1 MSLKTKFSLL
11 LVAIFVLFMG
21 AFWGFTQ
28 YWVAGINN
36 DWATRLTEKQV
47 LFDKHRT
54 LHPLLREIALAKQMA
69 AEPALLDM
77 ALHESDPAVRQ
88 RGIALM
94 ESYRNKF
101 SSHLYSAVFS
111 QTQHYYLNDEKNAF
125 AGAQLRYTLSPKNPV
140 DAWFYATLASGNDY
154 ALNVSMENH
163 GATKVAQV
171 WINVL
176 LKHEG
181 KAVGIVGTGLA
192 LDEFLLDSVAME
204 QAGVTNL
211 FVDSNLAIQL
221 NRDSKMIDLASIAKP
236 DAQRLKVNALFTQ
249 ETDMASL
256 RAATQ
261 RLIKG
266 ESSNEML
273 RVSYRGKPHLLGVAY
288 IPALD
293 WFDLTLIDAQQGV
306 LFAKLWWVAGLFG
319 VLFLSVLALVAWMLH
334 RWLLNPM
341 AILKNAMHELEL
353 NHYTSLPPLVGSAEI
368 KSLSQQFNVM
378 AEHIRTHQQELE
390 NKVQE
395 RTSLLTATL
404 ESLPDLWFELSLDG
418 GYRQMPATYKHGMA
432 VDPTLMVGKSVAE
445 VLPAGAA
452 KIVLSGLAE
461 AHLTGRSTGKQF
473 YLDLSDGR
481 FWFEL
486 SIARKQV
493 LAGQEPRFIALS
505 RDITERKN
513 AEEKI
518 RQLAFYDALTGVP
531 NRRLLDERL
540 GYAMLEG
547 KRSGHYGALMFLDLD
562 KFKPLNDLHGHEMGD
577 LMLIEVARRLQ
588 SCVREVDT
596 VARFGGDEFV
606 VVLGALSGDM
616 AQSETDAG
624 SIAEKIRS
632 ALAEPYFL
640 QAQQG
645 AEVVHHSAG
654 SIGVTLFQGQI
665 IKADDLLKRADM
677 AMYQAKQAGRN
688 RVCFQR

>member
-1 MSLKTKFSLL
+1 MSLKTKFLL
-11 LVAIFVLFMG
+11 LLLAIFVLFM
-21 AFWGFTQ
+21 ATFWGFTQ
-28 YWVAGINN
+28 YWVTGINN
-36 DWATRLTEKQV
+36 DWAMRLTEKQV

-69 AEPALLDM
+69 TEPALLDM
-77 ALHESDPAVRQ
+77 ALHESDPTVQQ

-101 SSHLYSAVFS
+101 SSHLYSAVFTQS
-111 QTQHYYLNDEKNAF
+111 QHYYLNDEKNSF
-125 AGAQLRYTLSPKNPV
+125 ASQPLRYTLSPNNPV

-176 LKHEG
+176 LKYDG

-211 FVDSNLAIQL
+211 FVDSHMAIQL
-221 NRDSKMIDLASIAKP
+221 NRDSSMIDLASIAKA
-236 DAQRLKVNALFTQ
+236 DAQRLKTDVLFTEANDRVQ
-249 ETDMASL
+249 L

-266 ESSNEML
+266 ESTNEML

-288 IPALD
+288 IPELD

-306 LFAKLWWVAGLFG
+306 LFAKLWWVAALFG
-319 VLFLSVLALVAWMLH
+319 VLFLSVLALVALMLH

-341 AILKNAMHELEL
+341 AILKNAMHEVEL
-353 NHYTSLPPLVGSAEI
+353 NHYASIPPLVGSAEI

-378 AEHIRTHQQELE
+378 SEHIRTHQQELE

-418 GYRQMPATYKHGMA
+418 GYRQMPANYKHGMA
-432 VDPTLMVGKSVAE
+432 VDPRLMVGKSVAE

-452 KIVLSGLAE
+452 KVILQGLVE

-505 RDITERKN
+505 RDITDRKN
-513 AEEKI
+513 ADEKI
-518 RQLAFYDALTGVP
+518 RQLAFYDALTSLP

-540 GYAMLEG
+540 SHAMLEG
-547 KRSGHYGALMFLDLD
+547 KRSGHYGAVMFLDLD

-606 VVLGALSGDM
+606 VVLGALSPDLT
-616 AQSETDAG
+616 QSEIQAG
-624 SIAEKIRS
+624 HIAEKIRS
-632 ALAEPYFL
+632 ALAAPYLL

-645 AEVVHHSAG
+645 EAVRHDSAG
-654 SIGVTLFQGQI
+654 SIGVTLFQGI
-665 IKADDLLKRADM
+665 TIKADDLLKGADM

-688 RVCFQR
+688 RVCFYQ

>member
-1 MSLKTKFSLL
+1 MSLKTKFFLL
-11 LVAIFVLFMG
+11 LASVFVLFMVT
-21 AFWGFTQ
+21 FWAFTQ
-28 YWVAGINN
+28 YWIASINS

-54 LHPLLREIALAKQMA
+54 LQPLLREIAIAKQMA
-69 AEPALLDM
+69 AEPVLVEM
-77 ALHESDPAVRQ
+77 VLHPADEQLAQ
-88 RGIALM
+88 RGRAML

-101 SSHLYSAVFS
+101 QSRSYFAALSGS
-111 QTQHYYLNDEKNAF
+111 QQYYLHENETGYAERKLA
-125 AGAQLRYTLSPKNPV
+125 YVMSPNNPV
-140 DAWFYATLASGNDY
+140 DAWFYATLASGRDY
-154 ALNVSMENH
+154 SVNVNIDGH
-163 GATKVAQV
+163 DANQFAHV
-171 WINVL
+171 WIDVVI
-176 LKHEG
+176 KHDG
-181 KAVGIVGTGLA
+181 KAIGVVGTGLH
-192 LDEFLLDSVAME
+192 LGEFLQESVAME

-211 FVDSNLAIQL
+211 FVDSDMAIQL
-221 NRDSKMIDLASIAKP
+221 NRDPKMIDLASNTKTAE
-236 DAQRLKVNALFTQ
+236 QRLKVDVLLTRADDIKN
-249 ETDMASL
+249 L
-256 RAATQ
+256 RTVMQ
-261 RLIKG
+261 RLMHKG
-266 ESSNEML
+266 SASEML
-273 RVSYRGKPHLLGVAY
+273 RVNYRGREHLLGVAY
-288 IPALD
+288 IPELD
-293 WFDLTLIDAQQGV
+293 WFDLTLIEAHQGI
-306 LFAKLWWVAGLFG
+306 LFNQFAWVAMLFG
-319 VLFLSVLALVAWMLH
+319 LLFLAVLIILAWMLH

-378 AEHIRTHQQELE
+378 AEHIRSHQQELE

-418 GYRQMPATYKHGMA
+418 GYRQMPATFKHGMA
-432 VDPTLMVGKSVAE
+432 VDPRLMVGKSVAE

-486 SIARKQV
+486 SIAVKQV

-505 RDITERKN
+505 RDITERKH

-540 GYAMLEG
+540 SHAMLEG

-606 VVLGALSGDM
+606 VVLGALSGDL
-616 AQSETDAG
+616 APSEADAG